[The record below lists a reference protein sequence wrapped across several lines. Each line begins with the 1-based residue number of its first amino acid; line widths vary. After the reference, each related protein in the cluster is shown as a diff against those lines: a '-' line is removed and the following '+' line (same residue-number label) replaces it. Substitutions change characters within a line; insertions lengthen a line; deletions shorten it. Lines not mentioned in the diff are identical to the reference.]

1 MDRRE
6 AGEAQGEAWVLLL
19 LVLLVLLVQSSEQL
33 PAMPGEL
40 RLAI

>member
-1 MDRRE
+1 MVRRE
-6 AGEAQGEAWVLLL
+6 AGEEQGEAWVLL
-19 LVLLVLLVQSSEQL
+19 LLVLLVQSSEQL

>member
-1 MDRRE
+1 MVQRE
-6 AGEAQGEAWVLLL
+6 AGEAQGEAWVLL
-19 LVLLVLLVQSSEQL
+19 LLVLLVQSSEQL

>member
-19 LVLLVLLVQSSEQL
+19 LVLLVQSSEQL

>member
-19 LVLLVLLVQSSEQL
+19 LVLLVQSSEQL
-33 PAMPGEL
+33 PALPGEL